1 MNLTEEGFKMTIS
14 DGLMIFA
21 VFAAPFL
28 AIFAQRKI
36 DENKEKRR
44 QKLLVFRTLMATRAN
59 KLSVEHVQAL
69 NSIDLFFDKSGAEK
83 KIVEKWDE
91 YLDHLVLSLQE
102 NDPDY
107 KVKLEA
113 WTQKGNDFLSD
124 LLSLMGESLGYH
136 FDKVK
141 LKKGIYFP
149 KGHGD
154 IELDNFF
161 IRKGMVNI
169 MAGKTG
175 FPVRQFSPLTENND
189 EQKK

>member
-1 MNLTEEGFKMTIS
+1 MTIS
-14 DGLMIFA
+14 DGLMVFA
-21 VFAAPFL
+21 VLTAPFL

-36 DENKEKRR
+36 DENKGKRG
-44 QKLLVFRTLMATRAN
+44 QKLWVFRTLMATRAN

-69 NSIDLFFDKSGAEK
+69 NSIDLFFDKGGAEK
-83 KIVEKWDE
+83 AIVEKWDE
-91 YLDHLVLSLQE
+91 YLDHLALPLQE

-107 KVKLEA
+107 KVKLET

-169 MAGKTG
+169 MTGKTG
-175 FPVRQFSPLTENND
+175 FPVRQFSPLMETND